1 MALAGNASSPSPAG
15 FDDNDVHQLAAAKLQ
30 VAGQRYTRNRR
41 LVVAAL
47 LHCGPSTIAE
57 ILHHDHDLA
66 QSSTYRSLV
75 VLEEAG
81 VAHRIVTADDH
92 ARFEL
97 TEDITGHHHHH
108 LVCHNCGGITDV
120 SLPSDVERQL
130 DRALS
135 EAARRHRFT
144 TDHHRVDLV
153 GLCERCVSR

>member
-1 MALAGNASSPSPAG
+1 MALEGDGIPLLSAG
-15 FDDNDVHQLAAAKLQ
+15 FDDDDVHQLAAAKLQ
-30 VAGQRYTRNRR
+30 VFSQRYTRNRR
-41 LVVAAL
+41 LVVGAL

-57 ILHHDHDLA
+57 ILNHDHALA

-81 VAHRIVTADDH
+81 VVHRIVTTDDH

-97 TEDITGHHHHH
+97 TEEITGHHHHH
-108 LVCHNCGGITDV
+108 LVCHGCGAITDV

-130 DRALS
+130 DQALA
-135 EAARRHRFT
+135 EAAGRHRFT

-153 GLCERCVSR
+153 GLCENCVDR